1 MNLVE
6 DTRSPLDDYPVY
18 RYADCLLLLAQAK
31 AFLGE
36 DPVEEINA
44 VRKRAYGEDYFN
56 AHPEVQYPNDNDA
69 ALYADNKSVKPDN
82 AGAMEAVLK
91 ERMRE
96 FMVEGKRWYD
106 LRLAGDE
113 YVLEHTTAEATRL
126 LWPIDKNT
134 LTNNSALKQTPG
146 YESSGGK

>member
-1 MNLVE
+1 M
-6 DTRSPLDDYPVY
+6 
-18 RYADCLLLLAQAK
+18 
-31 AFLGE
+31 
-36 DPVEEINA
+36 EEINA

-82 AGAMEAVLK
+82 LRCNGSCSKRTYA
-91 ERMRE
+91 RE

-126 LWPIDKNT
+126 LWLFDKNT
-134 LTNNSALKQTPG
+134 LTNNSALEADTG